1 MPPNS
6 RRAHD
11 EGAGPAVSLPG
22 YSYGFPGAPGT
33 GTHYHLLVP
42 DAGEPRAALAGGA
55 TDRGIALRVF
65 RAERV
70 VDAALA
76 VKAAL
81 AGAGAEILDPATAGG
96 CGDAGDHA
104 PPGSGQRNPPPV
116 RVVRAR
122 TAPAD
127 LPRWEAALAE
137 VPGLRRLLASGLG
150 GDGKW
155 KGEVLLD
162 VHLVP

>member
-1 MPPNS
+1 MP
-6 RRAHD
+6 
-11 EGAGPAVSLPG
+11 VPG
-22 YSYGFPGAPGT
+22 YSYGFPGVPGT

-42 DAGEPRAALAGGA
+42 DGGEPRAALAGGS

-70 VDAALA
+70 VEAALA

-96 CGDAGDHA
+96 CGDGADHA
-104 PPGSGQRNPPPV
+104 HPDSGQRNPPPV

-122 TAPAD
+122 MAPAD
-127 LPRWEAALAE
+127 LPRWEKAVAE
-137 VPGLRRLLASGLG
+137 VPGLRRLLAAGLG